1 MKMIN
6 QRNHSQCSIKNKK
19 AGRGLKQTI
28 AFSMS
33 FMLTQFTEPPKWMIF
48 LAWGLSATQ
57 NFYKNGETHFLS
69 DTNTKMKYAACLIH
83 KYETAKYI
91 LPKLPPV
98 HYTVK
103 LHKIK
108 TLENFNF
115 FFTWVDCTNGNQ
127 SAILELFVLFA
138 SSEM

>member
-1 MKMIN
+1 MNDIFGMGPK
-6 QRNHSQCSIKNKK
+6 CD
-19 AGRGLKQTI
+19 
-28 AFSMS
+28 
-33 FMLTQFTEPPKWMIF
+33 TQF
-48 LAWGLSATQ
+48 LQ
-57 NFYKNGETHFLS
+57 KNGETHFLY

-115 FFTWVDCTNGNQ
+115 FFT
-127 SAILELFVLFA
+127 
-138 SSEM
+138 